1 MVFSSFR
8 GKFGVARRGTA
19 AADLR
24 FGWGEQV
31 RSVRAFAARIGVPIF
46 FSTSLLLAQQGQT
59 PRATL
64 TAERATA
71 QSAETSGHPVA
82 SQRNPRYRI
91 NRDDVLSIS
100 FALTPEFNQPKVMVQ
115 PDGYITLQ
123 GAGTL
128 LVQNL
133 TVPEAVEA
141 VKKAYSKTLHDPI
154 VDIDLIDFQKAY
166 FVVLGQVGKPGQY
179 DLRYDMTVTE
189 AVAVAGGFSATAKT
203 RVFLYRRMAT
213 GWQEA
218 KELKLND
225 ILHGKNVTEDA
236 EMHPGDM
243 IFVPEK
249 TITKIRK
256 YIPYGVGTS
265 VSTSP
270 SSYY

>member
-1 MVFSSFR
+1 VFR
-8 GKFGVARRGTA
+8 TKT
-19 AADLR
+19 
-24 FGWGEQV
+24 
-31 RSVRAFAARIGVPIF
+31 FATQIGVPF
-46 FSTSLLLAQQGQT
+46 LTLAGSLLAQQGQT
-59 PRATL
+59 PRPTMA
-64 TAERATA
+64 ADQAAAA
-71 QSAETSGHPVA
+71 QAVESSGRPVA

-91 NRDDVLSIS
+91 NRDDVLS
-100 FALTPEFNQPKVMVQ
+100 LTFPLSPEFNQPKVMVQ
-115 PDGYITLQ
+115 PDGYVTLQ
-123 GAGTL
+123 GAGSIFIQSLTL
-128 LVQNL
+128 
-133 TVPEAVEA
+133 PEAVEA
-141 VKKAYSKTLHDPI
+141 VKRAYSKTLHEPI
-154 VDIDLIDFQKAY
+154 VDIDLIDF
-166 FVVLGQVGKPGQY
+166 
-179 DLRYDMTVTE
+179 RYDMTVTE
-189 AVAVAGGFSATAKT
+189 AVAVAGGFAATAKT
-203 RVFLYRRMAT
+203 QVYLYRRMAT

>member
-1 MVFSSFR
+1 VLSIRAFATRTGVCVLVLAGSALAGQQQTLRPSSA
-8 GKFGVARRGTA
+8 VAQTA
-19 AADLR
+19 AA
-24 FGWGEQV
+24 Q
-31 RSVRAFAARIGVPIF
+31 SSAAQT
-46 FSTSLLLAQQGQT
+46 STAH
-59 PRATL
+59 PV
-64 TAERATA
+64 EN
-71 QSAETSGHPVA
+71 SGHPTPLE
-82 SQRNPRYRI
+82 RNPRYRI
-91 NRDDVLSIS
+91 NRDDMLSIS
-100 FALTPEFNQPKVMVQ
+100 FPITPEFNQPKVMVQ

-123 GAGTL
+123 GAGSL
-128 LVQNL
+128 YVKGL

-141 VKKAYSKTLHDPI
+141 VKKAYSKTLHEPI
-154 VDIDLIDFQKAY
+154 IDIDLIDFQRPY

-189 AVAVAGGFSATAKT
+189 AVAVAGGFAATAKT

-236 EMHPGDM
+236 EMRPGDM

-249 TITKIRK
+249 TITKVRK

-270 SSYY
+270 ASYY

>member
-1 MVFSSFR
+1 MSR
-8 GKFGVARRGTA
+8 
-19 AADLR
+19 
-24 FGWGEQV
+24 
-31 RSVRAFAARIGVPIF
+31 RAFATRIGVVSLILAG
-46 FSTSLLLAQQGQT
+46 SLLARQNQV

-64 TAERATA
+64 AGAQAATA
-71 QSAETSGHPVA
+71 QPVQESHHPVP

-91 NRDDVLSIS
+91 NRDDILSLS
-100 FALTPEFNQPKVMVQ
+100 FPLSPEFNQPKVMVQ

-123 GAGTL
+123 GAGSIYI
-128 LVQNL
+128 QNL
-133 TVPEAVEA
+133 TVPETVEA
-141 VKKAYSKTLHDPI
+141 VKKAYSNILHEPI
-154 VDIDLIDFQKAY
+154 VDIDLIDFQRPY

-189 AVAVAGGFSATAKT
+189 AVAVAGGFAPTAKT
-203 RVFLYRRMAT
+203 QVFLYRRMAT

-225 ILHGKNVTEDA
+225 ILHGKNVREDA

-270 SSYY
+270 AAYY